1 MMARTRVNTT
11 VLVPESGYDKT
22 LLFTGFCSRH
32 YLSSSAVALLPLRA
46 PPCVSLG
53 RCCCCCCCG
62 GVNSSSLT
70 PSPLRRRGRRI
81 LRSQEIDGFKWNI
94 IL

>member
-11 VLVPESGYDKT
+11 VLVPGSGYDKT

-32 YLSSSAVALLPLRA
+32 YLSSSAVAFLPLRA

-53 RCCCCCCCG
+53 CCCC

-70 PSPLRRRGRRI
+70 CSPLRRRGRRI
-81 LRSQEIDGFKWNI
+81 LRSQEIDG
-94 IL
+94 